1 MCTMPFT
8 VFAYNIISNPISFG
22 LLRDQT
28 AARGVIDCCL
38 SCGAAVPLGR
48 VFVEETFKTKCAK
61 KKNGR
66 TCHNY
71 ILKIRFC
78 YKDNGLPAQW

>member
-28 AARGVIDCCL
+28 AARGVIDCC
-38 SCGAAVPLGR
+38 SACGAAVLLWVGSLLTRRSRRNAP
-48 VFVEETFKTKCAK
+48 KK

-71 ILKIRFC
+71 IYFENKILLH
-78 YKDNGLPAQW
+78 G